1 MSNIH
6 STAII
11 HPKAQV
17 AKSALIGPY
26 CIVGQHVTLDEN
38 VELKS
43 HVVIEGK
50 TTIGEGTRIFPFAS
64 IGHVPQD
71 LKFKGEE
78 STLVIGKNN
87 MIREHVTMNP
97 GTEGGG
103 MVTKVGDNCLFM
115 VGTHVAHDCQIGNHV
130 IMANNATLAGH
141 VSVGDHAVIGG
152 LAAVH
157 QFVRIGEHAMIGGLS
172 GVENDV
178 IPYGAVMGER
188 AGLAGLNIIGLKRR
202 NFDRETIHGLRAAY
216 TMIFEETEGTL
227 AERAEK
233 VKQEYATIAAV
244 KEIVDFIHTASKR
257 SITT

>member
-1 MSNIH
+1 MSIH
-6 STAII
+6 TTAII
-11 HPKAQV
+11 HPN
-17 AKSALIGPY
+17 AKLASNVVIGPY
-26 CIVGQHVTLDEN
+26 CVVGEHVALGEN
-38 VELKS
+38 VQLIS
-43 HVVIEGK
+43 HVSIDGR
-50 TTIGEGTRIFPFAS
+50 TTVDEGTRMYPFAS
-64 IGHVPQD
+64 IGHPPQD
-71 LKFKGEE
+71 LKFKGEP
-78 STLVIGKNN
+78 STLVIGRNN
-87 MIREHVTMNP
+87 VIREHVTMNP

-103 MVTKVGDNCLFM
+103 MITKVGDNCLFM
-115 VGTHVAHDCQIGNHV
+115 VGTHVAHDCQLGDHV

-141 VSVGDHAVIGG
+141 VQVGDHAVIGG

-216 TMIFEETEGTL
+216 TMIFEEKEGTL

-233 VKQEYATIAAV
+233 AKQEYAGIEAV
-244 KEIVDFIHTASKR
+244 QDITGFILTAGKR
-257 SITT
+257 AICT